1 MTKQSGTGS
10 SASPATVV
18 KVVALI
24 PSVVLAA
31 VSLFALG
38 RAAIGQPVWGPM
50 AQTLPQA
57 VASENLQEIAR
68 LIESGEDP
76 DLPAWVPSGLAPDVA
91 GPYTPLEVAVGR
103 GDIRDAQLLLDYG
116 ASVEPRELEV
126 LRCWSEVAASGGR
139 AREWLLSLSPAPW
152 PDCGDV
158 SLPPGRH

>member
-1 MTKQSGTGS
+1 MTKQPGRGS
-10 SASPATVV
+10 NASPATVV

-38 RAAIGQPVWGPM
+38 RAAIGQPIWGPV

-76 DLPAWVPSGLAPDVA
+76 DLPDWVPSGLAPDVA
-91 GPYTPLEVAVGR
+91 GLYTPLEVAVGR
-103 GDIRDAQLLLDYG
+103 GDVRDAQLLLDYG
-116 ASVEPRELEV
+116 ASVEARELEV
-126 LRCWSEVAASGGR
+126 LRCWSDVAASGGR
-139 AREWLLSLSPAPW
+139 AREWRPRQPPRPSRRFCSCSRVAP
-152 PDCGDV
+152 P
-158 SLPPGRH
+158 